1 MKPNRVVLGM
11 SGASGSIYAKTF
23 FEFLIQRQVEVH
35 LVISP
40 QAEDIWRKELSLD
53 LDFFDKPGVVRYD
66 RNDFAAAIASGSFPT
81 RGMVII
87 PASMGAIGRIA
98 GGTTIDLI
106 SRAADVTLKERR
118 PLILVPRETPYS
130 QIHLRNMLSLTE
142 SGAIILPASP
152 GFYQGPKSIQDL
164 VNFVVARV
172 LDRLGLDQDLMNPY
186 TG

>member
-1 MKPNRVVLGM
+1 MPPNRVVLGI

-23 FEFLIQRQVEVH
+23 FEFLVERKVEIH

-40 QAEDIWRKELSLD
+40 QAEDIWKKETSLG
-53 LDFFDKPGVVRYD
+53 LDFFDRSGVVRYD
-66 RNDFAAAIASGSFPT
+66 RNDFSAAISSGSFPT
-81 RGMVII
+81 RGMAVI

-98 GGTTIDLI
+98 AGTTLDLI

-118 PLILVPRETPYS
+118 PLVLVPRETPYS
-130 QIHLRNMLSLTE
+130 RIHLRNMLTLTE
-142 SGAIILPASP
+142 AGAIILPASP
-152 GFYQGPKSIQDL
+152 GFYQHPKTIQDL

-172 LDRLGLDQDLMNPY
+172 LDRLGLDQDLMSPY